1 MAWVG
6 QQDWPKL
13 CVRRTTGQIFPRT
26 LTRHQLTHLFASAM
40 LAEEMEEFDE
50 EEKLRKKAEKMKK
63 EKEKELKMKMKWT
76 SKLEGGKVEKI
87 SAVEAE
93 VMETDGDSEDFDDN
107 DEDDGEVFEDDD
119 DFDDDDDEEENSS
132 DHESFL
138 TV

>member
-26 LTRHQLTHLFASAM
+26 LTRYQLTHLFASAM